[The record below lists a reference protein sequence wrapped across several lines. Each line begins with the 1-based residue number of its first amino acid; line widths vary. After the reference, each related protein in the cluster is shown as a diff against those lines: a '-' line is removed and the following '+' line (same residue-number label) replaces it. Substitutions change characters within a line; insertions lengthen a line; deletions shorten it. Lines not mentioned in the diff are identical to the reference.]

1 MVGQLIWCAA
11 HTAYIGT
18 SFMCATSAMLC
29 GKTEEMALKRNQLV
43 SLLKCVGIIFMYVCM
58 YVCMNEYICMVLC
71 TKVVQYVLV
80 LFNQLNI

>member
-43 SLLKCVGIIFMYVCM
+43 WLLKCVGIIFMH
-58 YVCMNEYICMVLC
+58 VCMNEYVWFCVLKLYN
-71 TKVVQYVLV
+71 TT
-80 LFNQLNI
+80 